1 MNYEKTLKDAKKDFE
16 ERIIP
21 GLEEFIRIDNLSPEF
36 DPEWETNGKAE
47 KAGMHLINWAKS
59 QGIKGLKAELIKEPG
74 KTHLILIEIESQGID
89 KTILLYGHFD
99 KQPALGE
106 WNEGL
111 HPNKPVIKDGKLYGR
126 GASDDG
132 YALFAMI
139 EAVKLIQMQNGKH
152 SRIVITLESG
162 EESGSPDL
170 VPYLKKL
177 NNRIGNPD
185 LMICMDSGCKDYSSL
200 WLTTSLRGIINFEL
214 EIECLKES
222 THSGNSGVAPDS
234 FTVLRI
240 LLDRLDDS
248 KSSKVKAPLN
258 VEIPQ
263 YRIEDAKKLAEYQK
277 EKVVTDSVNL
287 KEGVKPLSED
297 YKELILNNTWRPTVV
312 VIGMTGVP
320 PAECAGYILR
330 HKTKVKISIRLPPT
344 FDCKEAEKVITELLT
359 KDPPFNSI
367 INVKIN
373 VSLNGWAAKDMNKS
387 LKKSFTESAKFL
399 FKNDYYN
406 CGEGGTI
413 PFIPELA
420 ELYPKCEILVTG
432 VLGPG
437 SNAHCPNECLN
448 LDYTNK
454 MIVALSH
461 VIYDFSNNVE

>member
-1 MNYEKTLKDAKKDFE
+1 MDVK
-16 ERIIP
+16 IIP
-21 GLEEFIRIDNLSPEF
+21 
-36 DPEWETNGKAE
+36 
-47 KAGMHLINWAKS
+47 
-59 QGIKGLKAELIKEPG
+59 
-74 KTHLILIEIESQGID
+74 
-89 KTILLYGHFD
+89 
-99 KQPALGE
+99 
-106 WNEGL
+106 
-111 HPNKPVIKDGKLYGR
+111 
-126 GASDDG
+126 
-132 YALFAMI
+132 LFA
-139 EAVKLIQMQNGKH
+139 
-152 SRIVITLESG
+152 
-162 EESGSPDL
+162 
-170 VPYLKKL
+170 
-177 NNRIGNPD
+177 
-185 LMICMDSGCKDYSSL
+185 
-200 WLTTSLRGIINFEL
+200 
-214 EIECLKES
+214 
-222 THSGNSGVAPDS
+222 HSGNSGVAPDS

-320 PAECAGYILR
+320 PAECAGNILR

-406 CGEGGTI
+406 CGEGGSI